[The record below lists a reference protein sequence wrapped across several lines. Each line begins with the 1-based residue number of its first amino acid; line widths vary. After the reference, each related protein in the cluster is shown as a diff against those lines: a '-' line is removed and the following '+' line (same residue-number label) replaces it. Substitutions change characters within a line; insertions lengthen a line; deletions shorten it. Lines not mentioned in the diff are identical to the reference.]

1 MAPVLCPL
9 DLNGDTFSNLQGI
22 WLHRLLSPA
31 GEGWQ
36 GAESCER
43 PSLVWMALAH
53 YHTYMRASEPRLS
66 HPGPVQRLRGAKPR
80 TPGWVGYH
88 QPYLPHTA
96 HLERQ
101 HGVQTDHGQIPALL

>member
-9 DLNGDTFSNLQGI
+9 DLNGDTFSKLQGI
-22 WLHRLLSPA
+22 WPHRLLSPA

-36 GAESCER
+36 GAESWER
-43 PSLVWMALAH
+43 PSLVQTALAR
-53 YHTYMRASEPRLS
+53 YHTYMRASEARLS
-66 HPGPVQRLRGAKPR
+66 RPGPVQQLLGAKLR

-88 QPYLPHTA
+88 QPDLPHIA